1 MYLPEHARTQL
12 LRDARLRKATEWT
25 GDGAG
30 TVLIYRPFWPEQLDE
45 LDTEL
50 REGLVHPIL
59 AYADL
64 VATGDTRNL
73 EVARMIYDEHI
84 AQYCRE
90 D

>member
-1 MYLPEHARTQL
+1 M
-12 LRDARLRKATEWT
+12 EWT
-25 GDGAG
+25 GDDPG
-30 TVLIYRPFWPEQLDE
+30 TVLLFKPFWPEQPDNLHAPAKQ
-45 LDTEL
+45 
-50 REGLVHPIL
+50 GLVHPIL

-64 VATGDTRNL
+64 VATGDPRNL